1 MISTIFKTNEDLTK
15 HVIMSFHENE
25 MPINELVLQKVVYQ
39 IKMDLGKNHPIYND
53 LPYYWYCYG
62 PFSETLRNSFNNVKK
77 FLNPADNGYVIVDS
91 HVDEFTSPSISKYP
105 EIDESI
111 NRLVFDD
118 DYVYSSLTEDIYRQ
132 FAPLDMLHTFRY
144 GIFAPTENPVF
155 EGDADEYVNTFEN
168 CMYSLYLNHFPHEY
182 NIIFSRVQTQID
194 FLNDE
199 NLIQEKW
206 SILRSP
212 IRNLW
217 FTFAQGLRIKVHDEY
232 YNDNCNQWNLIF
244 DNAINKLN
252 GEISGFIRETKTF
265 IDFSKYGELTGS
277 EKEFMGSLLRIYL
290 GDD

>member
-15 HVIMSFHENE
+15 HVIMSFHEND

-77 FLNPADNGYVIVDS
+77 FLNLADNGYMIVDS
-91 HVDEFTSPSISKYP
+91 HVDEFASPSISKYP

-144 GIFAPTENPVF
+144 GIFAPTEQEEF
-155 EGDADEYVNTFEN
+155 SLDESEYVDSFWKCQPRLFSIN
-168 CMYSLYLNHFPHEY
+168 YLNDF
-182 NIIFSRVQTQID
+182 NSIFNEFTIQLD

-199 NLIQEKW
+199 GLIADKW
-206 SILRSP
+206 SIIRNHV
-212 IRNLW
+212 RNLW
-217 FTFAQGLRIKVHDEY
+217 FTFAQGLRCYCHDSY
-232 YNDNCNQWNLIF
+232 YDADCKKWDIIFKKSLSQLEKDIHDFVDKSDNW
-244 DNAINKLN
+244 
-252 GEISGFIRETKTF
+252 
-265 IDFSKYGELTGS
+265 IDFSKYGALTQE
-277 EKEFMGSLLRIYL
+277 EKNFIAPLIDIYL